1 MVDFYFLMVVSSRVC
16 GTIPMELCGRVL
28 GKETK
33 TADDMLVGITG
44 YWIMEELT
52 KIRLIM

>member
-1 MVDFYFLMVVSSRVC
+1 
-16 GTIPMELCGRVL
+16 MELCGRVL

-52 KIRLIM
+52 